1 MKVFINSRKK
11 QITLIA
17 TGSETDLFTLI
28 VAFGGESIISP
39 KPSKSLFK
47 ALATKVFNRIVIDMT
62 HENCSKEFIQML
74 LRMDSFKTI

>member
-1 MKVFINSRKK
+1 MTVFINARKK

-17 TGSETDLFTLI
+17 NGSETEMFALI
-28 VAFGGESIISP
+28 VAFAGEAIISP

-47 ALATKVFNRIVIDMT
+47 AFAGKVFKRIVIDMS

-74 LRMDSFKTI
+74 LRMKSFKTI